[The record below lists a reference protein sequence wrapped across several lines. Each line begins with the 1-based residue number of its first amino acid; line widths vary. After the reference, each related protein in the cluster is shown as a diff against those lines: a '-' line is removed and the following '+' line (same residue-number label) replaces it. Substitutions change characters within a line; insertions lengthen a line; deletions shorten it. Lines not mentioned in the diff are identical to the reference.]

1 MQDVLDAVQA
11 AGVSDSVIEGLRREW
26 GGQSCYIRSARRD
39 IQRQIRQ
46 AEGSNRELAE
56 RFGLHRN
63 SIIRLRRGVTSS

>member
-1 MQDVLDAVQA
+1 M
-11 AGVSDSVIEGLRREW
+11 RYR
-26 GGQSCYIRSARRD
+26 RRD